1 MSITDLTSI
10 KRALMSDLKKED
22 EKPYDE
28 YRQGV
33 GAGLTM
39 ALMRIERMLEEEERD
54 LSQYYGEDR
63 E

>member
-1 MSITDLTSI
+1 MSI
-10 KRALMSDLKKED
+10 SDLSNIRRELMRDLMEEDKK
-22 EKPYDE
+22 PFDE

-39 ALMRIERMLEEEERD
+39 ALMRIERMIEEEEAEQAR
-54 LSQYYGEDR
+54 YYDE

>member
-1 MSITDLTSI
+1 MSISDLSSI
-10 KRALMSDLKKED
+10 KRALMSDLEKED
-22 EKPYDE
+22 KKPYDE

-39 ALMRIERMLEEEERD
+39 ALMRIERMIEEEEQEQ
-54 LSQYYGEDR
+54 LSYYDE

>member
-1 MSITDLTSI
+1 MSISDLTSI
-10 KRALMSDLKKED
+10 KKALLVDLQKED
-22 EKPYDE
+22 SKPYDD

-39 ALMRIERMLEEEERD
+39 ALMRIERMIEEEEQAQAR
-54 LSQYYGEDR
+54 YYDE

>member
-1 MSITDLTSI
+1 MSI
-10 KRALMSDLKKED
+10 SDLSNIRRELMRDLMEEDKK
-22 EKPYDE
+22 PFDE

-39 ALMRIERMLEEEERD
+39 ALMRIERMIEEEEQAQAR
-54 LSQYYGEDR
+54 YYDE